1 MTAKE
6 LQTKIESL
14 KENQGLTTKQALD
27 WIKEESIPPEK
38 LAEMREELRK
48 QVENPNLT
56 WDTFNPSSVFK
67 S

>member
-6 LQTKIESL
+6 LQEKIESL
-14 KENQGLTTKQALD
+14 KNNQGLTTKEALD
-27 WIKEESIPPEK
+27 WIKGENISAEK

>member
-38 LAEMREELRK
+38 LAEMQEELRK

-56 WDTFNPSSVFK
+56 WDTFNASSVFK